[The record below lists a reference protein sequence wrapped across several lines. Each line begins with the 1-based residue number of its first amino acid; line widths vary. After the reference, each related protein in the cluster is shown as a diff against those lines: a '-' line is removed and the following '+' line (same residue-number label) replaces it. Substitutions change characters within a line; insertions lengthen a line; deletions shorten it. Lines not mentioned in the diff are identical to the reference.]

1 MLFFISI
8 GSPTSNAIIDE
19 RIRDLD
25 IFVIEE
31 IHFNNLGITS
41 DMMISICS
49 VFRLL
54 KQVKLFD
61 LSDNLIKD
69 EGCIPLAQSI
79 ENGFYPHLE
88 ALLINSIY
96 INYNWL
102 FIIIYIDIGITYHGY
117 ESFMSA
123 ICNGK
128 VPNFHTIECS
138 GNNIGDTIYGGFEIL
153 TTSTHKVNL
162 THFKFNSIIIFIHL
176 FVMLLF
182 LWINR
187 MQCY

>member
-1 MLFFISI
+1 
-8 GSPTSNAIIDE
+8 
-19 RIRDLD
+19 
-25 IFVIEE
+25 
-31 IHFNNLGITS
+31 
-41 DMMISICS
+41 MMISICS

-69 EGCIPLAQSI
+69 DGSIPLAQSI
-79 ENGFYPHLE
+79 QNGFYPHLE
-88 ALLINSIY
+88 ALLINSIN
-96 INYNWL
+96 IVIFL
-102 FIIIYIDIGITYHGY
+102 FIDIGITYHGY

-153 TTSTHKVNL
+153 TTSTHPVNL
-162 THFKFNSIIIFIHL
+162 THFKFNSINNNIYFIYC
-176 FVMLLF
+176 
-182 LWINR
+182 R
-187 MQCY
+187 M